1 MEDWNSMMEAKV
13 FITDLGRVREAEV
26 SGQKT
31 ALGRYAVWSPMRG
44 AKGHAIVEV
53 GDNLTNLMARY
64 HVPADLVCVL
74 TQ

>member
-31 ALGRYAVWSPMRG
+31 ILGRYAVWSPMQG
-44 AKGHAIVEV
+44 AKGHAIIEV
-53 GDNLTNLMARY
+53 GDDLTNLMARY

>member
-13 FITDLGRVREAEV
+13 FINDLGRVREAEV

-31 ALGRYAVWSPMRG
+31 TLGRYAVWSPMRG
-44 AKGHAIVEV
+44 AKGHAIIEV
-53 GDNLTNLMARY
+53 GDDLTNLMARY